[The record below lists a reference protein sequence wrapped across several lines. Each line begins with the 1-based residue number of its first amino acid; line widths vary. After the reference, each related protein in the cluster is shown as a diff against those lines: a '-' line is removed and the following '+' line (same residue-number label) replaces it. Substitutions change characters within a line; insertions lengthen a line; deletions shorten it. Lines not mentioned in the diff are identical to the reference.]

1 MVTVELAVGLVT
13 AVLLAATLSGIVLL
27 GVAQAACART
37 SSEVARQLARG
48 DAVAAREARDEA
60 PQGAQ
65 VRVEELTDGVA
76 VRVSAPVRVL
86 GLAPLVVVADN
97 WAAWEPGVGDAGPG

>member
-13 AVLLAATLSGIVLL
+13 ATILAAVLAGVVML

-48 DAVAAREARDEA
+48 DQEAAERASEEA
-60 PQGAQ
+60 PRGARVDTSD
-65 VRVEELTDGVA
+65 VRDGVEVT
-76 VRVSAPVRVL
+76 VRAPVGIFGMGDVEVE
-86 GLAPLVVVADN
+86 ASS
-97 WAAWEPGVGDAGPG
+97 WARYEAGASP